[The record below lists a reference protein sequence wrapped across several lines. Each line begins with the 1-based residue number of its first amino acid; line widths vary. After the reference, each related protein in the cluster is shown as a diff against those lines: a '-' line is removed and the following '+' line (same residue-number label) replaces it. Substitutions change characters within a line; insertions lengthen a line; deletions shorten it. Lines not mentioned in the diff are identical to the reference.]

1 MARCYKC
8 GKSEIAMKCI
18 CEECAQDKTI
28 DKVIAVID
36 DKIKEVHKNEEFAKT
51 LFWKDQRAYFD
62 TIDAEMRILEEI
74 KGKIRGIK

>member
-8 GKSEIAMKCI
+8 GKSETTMLCV

-51 LFWKDQRAYFD
+51 LFWKDQGAYFD

-74 KGKIRGIK
+74 KERIRGIK